1 MHAPINPFQHRRT
14 KTRAAGRVVF
24 WMIRL
29 GTYGVLA
36 AAACI
41 FSDIAWKG
49 GKVVFQSAPP
59 YVNVPFLTEKPQT
72 LYVFEYE
79 GKKMEMSDAAALS
92 GQLAG
97 IQGIPPAVMT
107 EVGAA
112 IKAATAT
119 PPNQAAFDTAITAAK
134 VQLQQSAVSS
144 SLLGGIL

>member
-1 MHAPINPFQHRRT
+1 MATSNIVTTLSNALSALSPTQLLHLGSHLSE
-14 KTRAAGRVVF
+14 AGQ
-24 WMIRL
+24 MQAL
-29 GTYGVLA
+29 EVL
-36 AAACI
+36 
-41 FSDIAWKG
+41 D
-49 GKVVFQSAPP
+49 
-59 YVNVPFLTEKPQT
+59 E
-72 LYVFEYE
+72 
-79 GKKMEMSDAAALS
+79 MEMSDAAALS

-112 IKAATAT
+112 IKAATAL